1 MSRLIDADRL
11 RELLKND
18 WVQIT
23 PIEENRDVFYH
34 NSGYNCAAFR
44 AYLLVD
50 KQPTV
55 DPVVRG
61 RWKYYHKKN
70 IAVCTNCSF
79 ERDLD
84 ANFGRAICCPNCGAN
99 MD

>member
-11 RELLKND
+11 RELLKDD
-18 WVQIT
+18 WVQI
-23 PIEENRDVFYH
+23 PPVEENRDVFYH

-55 DPVVRG
+55 DPVVHG
-61 RWKYYHKKN
+61 RWEEVKN
-70 IAVCTNCSF
+70 AHGELEGWQCACGRFSVEKSF
-79 ERDLD
+79 Y
-84 ANFGRAICCPNCGAN
+84 CPNCGAN